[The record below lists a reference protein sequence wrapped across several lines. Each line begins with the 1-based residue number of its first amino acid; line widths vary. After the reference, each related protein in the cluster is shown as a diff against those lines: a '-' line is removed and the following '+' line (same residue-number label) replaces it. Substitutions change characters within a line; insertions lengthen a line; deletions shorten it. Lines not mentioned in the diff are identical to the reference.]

1 MKIFNRTIDFFLLIL
16 FLILQVVFGEQL
28 KLNYLNFDFIIV
40 AITALTFK
48 NGMIA
53 GMLYGFFAGLVF
65 DVLSSNIIGISPLIL
80 ALSAFIIGRLLESGL
95 KIKLI
100 SYILVVFILTE
111 INIIIISFIY
121 YLFSY
126 KIDFVSLGM
135 DLLLKPIFNILIIFI
150 IFPLMRV
157 KFSGEELIEYQYK

>member
-1 MKIFNRTIDFFLLIL
+1 MKIFNKAVDFFLLI
-16 FLILQVVFGEQL
+16 FFIILQVVFGEQL
-28 KLNYLNFDFIIV
+28 KLNYLNFDFILV
-40 AITALTFK
+40 AIVALTFK
-48 NGMIA
+48 NGLIT

-65 DVLSSNIIGISPLIL
+65 DILSSNIIGISPLIL

-95 KIKLI
+95 KIKLV
-100 SYILVVFILTE
+100 SYILTVFMLTE
-111 INIIIISFIY
+111 INIIIISIIY

-126 KIDFVSLGM
+126 SIDFTSLGM
-135 DLLLKPIFNILIIFI
+135 DLMFKPMFNILIILI

>member
-1 MKIFNRTIDFFLLIL
+1 MKIFNKAIDFFLLI
-16 FLILQVVFGEQL
+16 FFIILQVVFGEQL
-28 KLNYLNFDFIIV
+28 KLNYLNFDFILVVIV
-40 AITALTFK
+40 ALTFK
-48 NGMIA
+48 NGLIA

-65 DVLSSNIIGISPLIL
+65 DILSSNIIGISPLIL

-95 KIKLI
+95 KIKLV
-100 SYILVVFILTE
+100 SYMLVVFILTE
-111 INIIIISFIY
+111 INIIIISIIY

-126 KIDFVSLGM
+126 NIDFVSLGM

-150 IFPLMRV
+150 VFPLMRV

>member
-1 MKIFNRTIDFFLLIL
+1 MKIFNRTIDFFLLIF

>member
-1 MKIFNRTIDFFLLIL
+1 MKIFNRAIDFFLLIF

-48 NGMIA
+48 NGMVA

-80 ALSAFIIGRLLESGL
+80 ALSAFIIGRLMESGL
-95 KIKLI
+95 KIKLV

-126 KIDFVSLGM
+126 NIDFVSFGM

-150 IFPLMRV
+150 VFPLMRV

>member
-1 MKIFNRTIDFFLLIL
+1 MKIFNKAIDFFLLI
-16 FLILQVVFGEQL
+16 FFIILQVVFGEQL
-28 KLNYLNFDFIIV
+28 KLNYLNFDFILV
-40 AITALTFK
+40 AITAVTFK

-80 ALSAFIIGRLLESGL
+80 ALSAFIIGRLMESGL
-95 KIKLI
+95 KIKLV

-121 YLFSY
+121 YLFNY
-126 KIDFVSLGM
+126 NIDFVSFGM

-150 IFPLMRV
+150 VFPLMRV

>member
-1 MKIFNRTIDFFLLIL
+1 MKIFNKAIDFFLLI
-16 FLILQVVFGEQL
+16 FFIILQVVFGEQL
-28 KLNYLNFDFIIV
+28 KLNYLNFDFILV
-40 AITALTFK
+40 AIAALTFK

-65 DVLSSNIIGISPLIL
+65 DILSSSIIGISPLIL

-95 KIKLI
+95 KVRLV
-100 SYILVVFILTE
+100 SYILMVFMLTE
-111 INIIIISFIY
+111 INIIIISIIY

-126 KIDFVSLGM
+126 SIDFVSLGM
-135 DLLLKPIFNILIIFI
+135 DLLLKPIFNILIIFMV
-150 IFPLMRV
+150 FPLMRV

>member
-1 MKIFNRTIDFFLLIL
+1 MKIFNKAIDFFLLI
-16 FLILQVVFGEQL
+16 FFIILQVVFGEQL
-28 KLNYLNFDFIIV
+28 KLNYLNFDFILVVIV
-40 AITALTFK
+40 ALTFK
-48 NGMIA
+48 NGLIA

-65 DVLSSNIIGISPLIL
+65 DILSSNIIGISPLIL

-95 KIKLI
+95 KIKLV

-111 INIIIISFIY
+111 INIIIISIIY

-126 KIDFVSLGM
+126 NIDFVSLGM
-135 DLLLKPIFNILIIFI
+135 DLLLKPMFNILIIFI
-150 IFPLMRV
+150 VFPLMRV

>member
-1 MKIFNRTIDFFLLIL
+1 MKIFNKAIDFFLLI
-16 FLILQVVFGEQL
+16 FFIILQVVFGEQL
-28 KLNYLNFDFIIV
+28 KLNYLNFDFILV
-40 AITALTFK
+40 AIAALTFK
-48 NGMIA
+48 DGSIA

-95 KIKLI
+95 KIKLV

-111 INIIIISFIY
+111 INIIIISIIY

-126 KIDFVSLGM
+126 NIDFVNLGM
-135 DLLLKPIFNILIIFI
+135 DLLLKSIFNISIIFVV
-150 IFPLMRV
+150 FPLMRV

>member
-1 MKIFNRTIDFFLLIL
+1 MKIFNKAIDFFLLI
-16 FLILQVVFGEQL
+16 FFIILQVVFGEQL
-28 KLNYLNFDFIIV
+28 KLNYLNFDFILVVIV
-40 AITALTFK
+40 ALTFK
-48 NGMIA
+48 NGLIA

-65 DVLSSNIIGISPLIL
+65 DILSSNIIGISPLIL

-95 KIKLI
+95 KIKLV

-111 INIIIISFIY
+111 INIIIISIIY

-126 KIDFVSLGM
+126 NIDFVSLGM

-150 IFPLMRV
+150 VFPLMRV
-157 KFSGEELIEYQYK
+157 KFSGGELIEYQYK

>member
-1 MKIFNRTIDFFLLIL
+1 MKIFNKAIDFFLLI
-16 FLILQVVFGEQL
+16 FFIILQVVFGEQL
-28 KLNYLNFDFIIV
+28 KLNYLNFDFILVVIV
-40 AITALTFK
+40 ALTFK
-48 NGMIA
+48 NGLIA

-65 DVLSSNIIGISPLIL
+65 DILSSNIIGISPLIL

-95 KIKLI
+95 KIKLV

-111 INIIIISFIY
+111 INIIIISIIY

-126 KIDFVSLGM
+126 NIDFVSLGM

-150 IFPLMRV
+150 VFPLMRV

>member
-1 MKIFNRTIDFFLLIL
+1 MKIFNRAIDFFLLIF

-48 NGMIA
+48 NGMVA

-80 ALSAFIIGRLLESGL
+80 ALSAFIIGRLMESGL
-95 KIKLI
+95 KIKLV
-100 SYILVVFILTE
+100 SYILAVFILTE
-111 INIIIISFIY
+111 INIIIISIIY

-126 KIDFVSLGM
+126 NIDFVSFGM

-150 IFPLMRV
+150 VFPLMRV